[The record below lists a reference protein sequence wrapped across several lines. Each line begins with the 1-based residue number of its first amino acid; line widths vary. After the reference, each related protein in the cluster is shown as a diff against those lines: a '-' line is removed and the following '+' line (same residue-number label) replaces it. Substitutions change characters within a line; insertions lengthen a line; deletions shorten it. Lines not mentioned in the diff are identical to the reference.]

1 MAERPEE
8 ETPMAET
15 QDPSRSTSY
24 GKKASA
30 EQVSAGIELSGQ
42 HAIVTG
48 ANTGIGFETA
58 RVLAL
63 RGSSVTLACR
73 NLDKANTART
83 RMLEESGGAIDADQ
97 LEVRELDLASFDSVR
112 RFAAGF
118 LASGQ
123 ALNLLVN
130 NAGVMLPAVHRTP
143 DDFDAHFAVNHLGHF
158 LLTNLL
164 LDVLATS
171 APSRVVCVSSD
182 ALAAASLTDR
192 LEDLNWESRKYAGIR
207 SYGDSKLMN
216 VMFAVE
222 LTRRLKGTGVVANA
236 LHPGIVDTELGRDQP
251 WYMRLVGL
259 LLVLMM
265 KDPAH
270 GASTSVLVAT
280 AAEYADRGGLYFA
293 DNAEKATPKLA
304 TDGAACA
311 KLWEISAELTD
322 LSGSANPVD

>member
-1 MAERPEE
+1 MAEPPDEDAL
-8 ETPMAET
+8 MAHNDNE
-15 QDPSRSTSY
+15 SRHSSY

-30 EQVSAGIELSGQ
+30 EQVSAGVDLTGR

-63 RGSSVTLACR
+63 RGSSVTMACR

-83 RMLEESGGAIDADQ
+83 RIIEASGGAIGAQQ
-97 LEVRELDLASFDSVR
+97 LDVRELDLASFDSIR

-118 LASGQ
+118 RESGQ

-143 DDFDAHFAVNHLGHF
+143 DGLDAHFAINHLGHF

-164 LDVLATS
+164 LDVLEAS
-171 APSRVVCVSSD
+171 APARVVCVSSD
-182 ALAAASLTDR
+182 ALAAASLSDR
-192 LEDLNWESRKYAGIR
+192 LEDMNWESRKYSGIR
-207 SYGDSKLMN
+207 SYADSKLMN

-222 LTRRLKGTGVVANA
+222 LTRRLKGTAVVANA

-251 WYMRLVGL
+251 WYMQMIGL
-259 LLVLMM
+259 LMVLMM
-265 KDPAH
+265 KDTAR
-270 GASTSVLVAT
+270 GASTSVYVAT
-280 AAEYADRGGLYFA
+280 APEYADRGGLYFA
-293 DNAEKATPKLA
+293 DNTEKATPKLG
-304 TDGAACA
+304 TDEAACA
-311 KLWEISAELTD
+311 RLWEISSDLTG
-322 LSGSANPVD
+322 LSNSRNSAA

>member
-1 MAERPEE
+1 MAGTHEN
-8 ETPMAET
+8 
-15 QDPSRSTSY
+15 SRGMSY

-30 EQVSAGIELSGQ
+30 EQVSAGIDLSGR

-63 RGSSVTLACR
+63 RGSSVTMACR
-73 NLDKANTART
+73 NLEKADTART
-83 RMLEESGGAIDADQ
+83 RILEGGGGGIREDQ
-97 LEVRELDLASFDSVR
+97 LEVRELDLASFESVR

-118 LASGQ
+118 RESGH
-123 ALNLLVN
+123 ALNLLMN

-143 DDFDAHFAVNHLGHF
+143 DDFDAHFAINHLGHF

-164 LDVLATS
+164 LDVLEAS
-171 APSRVVCVSSD
+171 APARVVCVSSD
-182 ALAAASLTDR
+182 ALAGASLTDR
-192 LEDLNWESRKYAGIR
+192 LEDLNWESRKYGGIR
-207 SYGDSKLMN
+207 SYADSKLMN

-222 LTRRLKGTGVVANA
+222 LTRRMKGTGVVANA

-251 WYMRLVGL
+251 WYMQIVGL

-265 KDPAH
+265 KDPAR
-270 GASTSVLVAT
+270 GASTSVYVAT
-280 AAEYADRGGLYFA
+280 APEYAGRGGLYFA

-304 TDGAACA
+304 TNAAACA
-311 KLWEISAELTD
+311 RLWEISAELTG
-322 LSGSANPVD
+322 LSSSTSLAD